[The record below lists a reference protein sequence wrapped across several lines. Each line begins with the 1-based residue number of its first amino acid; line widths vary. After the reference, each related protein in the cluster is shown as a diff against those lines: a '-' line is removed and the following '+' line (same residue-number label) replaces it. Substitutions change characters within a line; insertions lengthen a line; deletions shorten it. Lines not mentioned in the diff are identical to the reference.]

1 MESKAT
7 EIRQGSIFYPA
18 DLHELFKVSPSRLW
32 CIGEPGILNG
42 RLLGIIA
49 SRKVESDLAVKSTE
63 LLKQVASLDGTFI
76 SGWHSSLE
84 EAALGILLAR
94 PARIVFC
101 LAKSLDEFNPSAKI
115 KELLNQK
122 RALLLTHCSPNAN
135 RISRGASLRRN
146 QLVVGFAKV
155 VLVLSAPEGSAS
167 FKLARRVLN
176 RGRPVVS
183 PEHHMNE
190 SLLASGALPATI
202 ENIQRTFSS
211 ID

>member
-7 EIRQGSIFYPA
+7 EIRRGSIFYPA
-18 DLHELFKVSPSRLW
+18 ELHELFKVSPSRLW
-32 CIGEPGILNG
+32 CIGEPGILHG

-49 SRKVESDLAVKSTE
+49 SRKVEPDLAVKSAE
-63 LLKQVASLDGTFI
+63 LLEQVASLDGTI
-76 SGWHSSLE
+76 IGGWHSPLE
-84 EAALGILLAR
+84 EAALGILLGR
-94 PARIVFC
+94 PAQIVFC
-101 LAKSLDEFNPSAKI
+101 LAKSLDKFNPSAKI

-122 RALLLTHCSPNAN
+122 RALLLTHCSPSAN
-135 RISRGASLRRN
+135 RISHGAALRRN

-167 FKLARRVLN
+167 FKLARQVLN

-190 SLLASGALPATI
+190 SLLVCGALPATM
-202 ENIQRTFSS
+202 ENIERVLQG
-211 ID
+211 